1 VENTHPVLIT
11 QEQRNIV
18 QDVRTHKK
26 RTPKQMEEPNIFS
39 GLAYCANI

>member
-1 VENTHPVLIT
+1 
-11 QEQRNIV
+11 
-18 QDVRTHKK
+18 VRTHKK